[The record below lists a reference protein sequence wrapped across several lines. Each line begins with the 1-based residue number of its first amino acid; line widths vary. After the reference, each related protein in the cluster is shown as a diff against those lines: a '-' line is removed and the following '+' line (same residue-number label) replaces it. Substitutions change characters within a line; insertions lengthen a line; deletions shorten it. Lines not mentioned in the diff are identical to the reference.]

1 MINITFTSVFLVQN
15 SNNRNDKV
23 NIRNN
28 IPCSKLSMERLK
40 NIIK

>member
-23 NIRNN
+23 NI
-28 IPCSKLSMERLK
+28 
-40 NIIK
+40 

>member
-1 MINITFTSVFLVQN
+1 MINIVSTSVFLVQN

-28 IPCSKLSMERLK
+28 IQYSKLSMERLK